1 MRRGMTAFALVAAT
15 ALAAAGCASDEQTV
29 ETGSP
34 AEQKNEQ
41 QDELTPFEKRSERI
55 LTDWP
60 DQVDPVKKRDNQML
74 PLEGAILP
82 DADSKKFKVTVG
94 HGSCDEDFGAHLQE
108 TGKVIIVSGWAKE
121 DKAAD
126 MCTQQVVTDE
136 VEVNLK
142 EPFGDR
148 TVIDA
153 ATGKPLENTKETKDS
168 EDSEDSE
175 APR

>member
-1 MRRGMTAFALVAAT
+1 MRRGMTVFALVAAT

-34 AEQKNEQ
+34 AEDSKSEQ
-41 QDELTPFEKRSERI
+41 QELTPFEKRSEKI
-55 LTDWP
+55 LADWP
-60 DQVDPVKKRDNQML
+60 EKVEPVKKRDNQML
-74 PLEGAILP
+74 PLEGATLP
-82 DADSKKFKVTVG
+82 DSDSTKFKVTVG

-121 DKAAD
+121 DKSAD

-153 ATGKPLENTKETKDS
+153 ATGKQLEDTMETQDDKETRD
-168 EDSEDSE
+168 
-175 APR
+175 